1 MTCCA
6 ICKYAVAFL
15 LLFPTTGIVA
25 QQVET
30 RSHQLDSVAVVGH
43 SYTSGIRN
51 LGGGTIRMDLQ
62 MLDALPQILSNA
74 DPLRYA
80 QMLPGIQT
88 SSDFD
93 SGLHVYGCDNAHN
106 LFSIDG
112 IPLYNASHLLGLFS
126 TFNPSHF
133 SEMQLSRTANEAWR
147 PNRLGG
153 MVEMCSRAWAD
164 TLSADV
170 SVGML
175 SSQGHLTL
183 PTGPRASLTLS
194 ARASYLNF
202 LYRPWLKADG
212 EEFDYRFSDFNL
224 AWSCQPTERDQLL
237 LTAYHG
243 SDRLGLSLV
252 DDTRLTWGN
261 SLTGLTWQHRLAD
274 AHFRLQAYFTR
285 YSNRL
290 LSDESAYRFEGS
302 SEVCDMSVNARYERR
317 HLTLAAEYI
326 HHRFEPNDESQQAHE
341 TSLSAD
347 WRQSCC
353 NDILEVQ
360 AGLRLS
366 DYALTTGRRHWLS
379 ASPSLQVGYHASYGG
394 TWKLAYSLR
403 HQYVQ
408 QTSISQ
414 LGLPIEMFFSA
425 NEALPPQY
433 AHSLILS
440 HDILLADQQWQ
451 LTTELFVKR
460 LFHQTEFV
468 GNGLN
473 LLQDSDFDLFS
484 QIAEGD
490 GHNYGFSMIL
500 NRRYGRLTGWMSY
513 TWNRAMR
520 RFPHIGYSFPAS
532 HERRHE
538 LNLLAT
544 YRLSSRLDLSGTFII
559 ADGNPFTAAR
569 NLYLLNGRVVAE
581 FGRLN
586 HDRLPAYHR
595 LDLALNWQLGRYRQI
610 FRYLNFS
617 LYNVYCHGN
626 TSFYRYK
633 IYKGRFAY
641 RGLSLLH
648 VALPS
653 VAYSVKF

>member
-6 ICKYAVAFL
+6 ICKFSVAFL
-15 LLFPTTGIVA
+15 LLLSTTGIVA

-30 RSHQLDSVAVVGH
+30 RSHQLDSVTVVGH

-51 LGGGTIRMDLQ
+51 LGGGTIRMDMQ

-93 SGLHVYGCDNAHN
+93 SGLHIYGCDNAHN
-106 LFSIDG
+106 QFCIDG
-112 IPLYNASHLLGLFS
+112 IPLYNASHLLGIFS

-133 SEMQLSRTANEAWR
+133 SEMQLSRTASEAWR

-153 MVEMCSRAWAD
+153 MVEMCSRACAD
-164 TLSADV
+164 TLSADI

-175 SSQGHLTL
+175 SSQGSLGI
-183 PTGPRASLTLS
+183 PCGPRASLTFS
-194 ARASYLNF
+194 ARASYLNL
-202 LYRPWLKADG
+202 LYGPWLKADD
-212 EEFDYRFSDFNL
+212 EEIDYRFSDFNL
-224 AWSCQPTERDQLL
+224 AWSCQPTGRDQLL

-243 SDRLGLSLV
+243 SDKLGLSLV

-261 SLTGLTWQHRLAD
+261 NLAGLAWQHRMSNAN
-274 AHFRLQAYFTR
+274 FRLQAYYTR
-285 YSNRL
+285 YANHL
-290 LSDESAYRFEGS
+290 LSAESAYRFEGS
-302 SEVCDMSVNARYERR
+302 SEVSDLSFNARYERR

-326 HHRFEPNDESQQAHE
+326 HHRFEPNGVSQQAHE

-347 WRQSCC
+347 WRQSYS
-353 NDILEVQ
+353 DDKVELK

-366 DYALTTGRRHWLS
+366 DYALTTERRHWLS
-379 ASPSLQVGYHASYGG
+379 ASPSLQVGYRAPYGG
-394 TWKLAYSLR
+394 TWKLDYSLR

-414 LGLPIEMFFSA
+414 LGLPVEMFFSA
-425 NEALPPQY
+425 QSALPPQY

-451 LTTELFVKR
+451 LTTEVFVKR
-460 LFHQTEFV
+460 LFHQTEYV

-473 LLQDSDFDLFS
+473 LLQSSGFDLFS
-484 QIAEGD
+484 QIAEG
-490 GHNYGFSMIL
+490 GGRNYGFSMIL
-500 NRRYGRLTGWMSY
+500 NRRFGRLTGWMSY
-513 TWNRAMR
+513 TWNRAIR
-520 RFPHIGYSFPAS
+520 RFPHIEYSFPAS

-538 LNLLAT
+538 LNVLAT
-544 YRLSSRLDLSGTFII
+544 YRLSPRFDLSGTFIF
-559 ADGNPFTAAR
+559 AEGNPFTAAR

-581 FGRLN
+581 YGRLN
-586 HDRLPAYHR
+586 HDRLLAYHR
-595 LDLALNWQLGRYRQI
+595 LDLALNCRLSSDRKTTK
-610 FRYLNFS
+610 YLNFS

-626 TSFYRYK
+626 LSFYRYK
-633 IYKGRFAY
+633 IYKERFAY

-653 VAYSVKF
+653 VSYSIKF